1 MNTRPELVL
10 PAGSME
16 HLKAAIS
23 NGADAVYLGA
33 KRFSARATA
42 QNFSEEE
49 MRDGIAL
56 CHSHGKMA
64 YLSLNTLIKDSELS
78 EAIELA
84 KSSYLSGI
92 DAVIIQD
99 LGLIRALRELL
110 PDLPLHA
117 STQMTCHNRQG
128 AEFLASL
135 GMKRIV
141 LSRELSLSEIKEIKA
156 ALKPLGVGVEC
167 FVHGA
172 LCFSYSGQ
180 CLFSS
185 FAFNKSGN
193 RGRCL
198 QPCRLKYELRSADKK
213 ERKSGFVL
221 SMKDLMSLS
230 SIPELIEAGIDAFKV
245 EGRLKSQDY
254 VSSVAIAYR
263 KAIDAHFGGVG
274 PSEED
279 LKRMKIAFLRDST
292 TGYAFWNSEMV
303 SAESPSPR
311 GVEAAVSLGVAKGLV
326 KLRLFEDLH
335 TGDKLSIV
343 NGDTAY
349 ETRVEKIDGGTSGRA
364 GQVALVALQNKPFL
378 EKGEK
383 LFFAYSKALSIPPQ
397 AHALEAREDKAAS
410 KRSHNFDQKAFD
422 SKKKKLLENII
433 DQPEAEKN
441 LRGVHSSDGAKPGII
456 VFLDESHLGKETLDR
471 LANVKKIACYASS
484 QKQADYFKKM
494 LPGKELYVK
503 TPNIQTSTELDAFE
517 VVVKKE
523 KIICS
528 NLGALQLCI
537 KNKSAF
543 WVDRELNI
551 FNSLAVKQMA
561 DLGAEVI
568 IPSIECSLRQIRAM
582 PFKEK
587 LAPLAFFYP
596 LLMTSRAYSKSV
608 VLKSKEYVLIDRMG
622 FKYKVFLDERRLLRV
637 YNPVPL
643 DMLPELGKL
652 GGFGHVSIDLK
663 AVNPQEAAT
672 ALDFA
677 SAKARGVEQKRA
689 FEKFTRGHYERD
701 VE

>member
-1 MNTRPELVL
+1 MDKPELVL
-10 PAGSME
+10 PAGSIE
-16 HLKAAIS
+16 HLRAAIS
-23 NGADAVYLGA
+23 SGADAVYLGA
-33 KRFSARATA
+33 KSFSARANA
-42 QNFSEEE
+42 QNFTEAE
-49 MRDGIAL
+49 MREGIAL
-56 CHSHGKMA
+56 CHTYGKKA
-64 YLSLNTLIKDSELS
+64 YLSLNTLITDSELG

-84 KSSYLSGI
+84 KSAYLAGI

-99 LGLIRALRELL
+99 MGLIRALRELL

-167 FVHGA
+167 FIHGA

-198 QPCRLKYELRSADKK
+198 QPCRLKYELRSADGK

-230 SIPELIEAGIDAFKV
+230 SIPELIESGIDAFKV
-245 EGRLKSQDY
+245 EGRLKGLDY
-254 VSSVAIAYR
+254 VTSVATAYR
-263 KAIDAHFGGVG
+263 KAIDAHFGGAG

-311 GVEAAVSLGVAKGLV
+311 GVEAAVSLGEAKGLA
-326 KLRLFEDLH
+326 KLKLFEDMH
-335 TGDKLSIV
+335 TGDKLAIV
-343 NGDTAY
+343 NGDSVS
-349 ETRVEKIDGGTSGRA
+349 ETRVEKIDGKTFGRA
-364 GQVALVALQNKPFL
+364 GQVTLVALQNKPL
-378 EKGEK
+378 VKRGEK
-383 LFFAYSKALSIPPQ
+383 LFFAYSKALSMPPQ
-397 AHALEAREDKAAS
+397 ARALEAREDKAAS
-410 KRSHNFDQKAFD
+410 KRSHGFDQKAFD
-422 SKKKKLLENII
+422 SRKKKLLEVTSVSV
-433 DQPEAEKN
+433 PT
-441 LRGVHSSDGAKPGII
+441 KPGLV
-456 VFLDESHLGKETLDR
+456 VFLDESHLVNEIIEKLPSGKI
-471 LANVKKIACYASS
+471 VCYASS
-484 QKQADYFKKM
+484 QKQVDYFRKM
-494 LPGKELYVK
+494 LPGKELHVK
-503 TPNIQTSTELDAFE
+503 TPNIQTSAELDAFE
-517 VVVKKE
+517 TVVKSE
-523 KIICS
+523 NIVCS
-528 NLGALQLCI
+528 NLGALHLCV

-543 WVDRELNI
+543 WADRELNI

-561 DLGAEVI
+561 ELGAEMV
-568 IPSIECSLRQIRAM
+568 IPSVECSLRQIRAM

-587 LAPLAFFYP
+587 LAPLVFFYP
-596 LLMTSRAYSKSV
+596 LLMTSRAYSKSAE
-608 VLKSKEYVLIDRMG
+608 LKSKEYTLIDRMG
-622 FKYKVFLDERRLLRV
+622 FRYKVLLDERRLLRV

-643 DMLPELGKL
+643 DMLPELEKL
-652 GGFGHVSIDLK
+652 AGVGYLGIDLK
-663 AVNPQEAAT
+663 AVTPAEAET
-672 ALDFA
+672 ALVFA
-677 SAKARGVEQKRA
+677 SAKIKGVEHKRV
-689 FEKFTRGHYERD
+689 FEKFTRGHYEKD